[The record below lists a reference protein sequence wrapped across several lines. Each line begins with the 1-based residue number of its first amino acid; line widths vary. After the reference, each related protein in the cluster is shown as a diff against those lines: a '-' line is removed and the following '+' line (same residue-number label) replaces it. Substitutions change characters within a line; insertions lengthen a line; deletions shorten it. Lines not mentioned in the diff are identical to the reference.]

1 MDNLSEVRSGQ
12 TVIYQVGDEGE
23 INAMPRSGQTAPV
36 DAYLDSVKN
45 DIIGLSGMNQVLYPG
60 NQVLQSTGRV
70 LSVVMQGV
78 NNKISL
84 RKEWWIR
91 AFKALNKT
99 IFFHAENHI
108 PNADQ
113 IIGGYYRTDVFIS
126 SVLLRSV
133 SDEINKFQAKLQ
145 SLTTT
150 QMNVGVPNP
159 SEEQKLMKEELQ
171 DEILATEIAKQPG
184 LLHQILAERIQ
195 QMNAA
200 TGGHY
205 VARARHY
212 RAIPGW
218 IAAFAALTGVSV

>member
-1 MDNLSEVRSGQ
+1 
-12 TVIYQVGDEGE
+12 
-23 INAMPRSGQTAPV
+23 
-36 DAYLDSVKN
+36 
-45 DIIGLSGMNQVLYPG
+45 
-60 NQVLQSTGRV
+60 
-70 LSVVMQGV
+70 MQGV

-91 AFKALNKT
+91 AFKNLNKS
-99 IFFHAENHI
+99 ILFHAENHI
-108 PNADQ
+108 EGAKLL
-113 IIGGYYRTDVFIS
+113 IGGYYRTDVFIS

-171 DEILATEIAKQPG
+171 DPILATEIAKQPG

-195 QMNAA
+195 QMNQASGGAVTGAGQGGINGAPSPIATEAENQGGGGVAPQAGAA
-200 TGGHY
+200 SPVSPEGA
-205 VARARHY
+205 VAQQAQRS
-212 RAIPGW
+212 G
-218 IAAFAALTGVSV
+218 AAPRVAAKK